1 MDQDPP
7 PPAIEVAIS
16 NTQRHL
22 EIDPEALARLV
33 RRALLAEG
41 VAAAS
46 ISLAL
51 VDDATIHQLNRRY
64 LGHDWPTDV
73 ISFRLSEVGEVP
85 LSGELVISAELAV
98 STAREAGVDPWAE
111 LALYVVH
118 GVLHL
123 CGHDDQSEDDRAAMR
138 RREHE
143 LLAREGITDTFPLIG
158 LAEVI
163 GGEPESARWS
173 G

>member
-1 MDQDPP
+1 MAQDTSPP
-7 PPAIEVAIS
+7 PIEVAIS
-16 NTQRHL
+16 NTRRHL

-33 RRALLAEG
+33 RHALLAEG

-51 VDDATIHQLNRRY
+51 VDNATIHQLNRRY

-73 ISFRLSEVGEVP
+73 MSFRLSEVGEVP
-85 LSGELVISAELAV
+85 LSGELVISAEMAGA
-98 STAREAGVDPWAE
+98 TAREAGVDPWAE

-118 GVLHL
+118 GLLHL
-123 CGHDDQSEDDRAAMR
+123 CGHDDQSEDDRVAMR

-143 LLAREGITDTFPLIG
+143 CLAREGITNTFPLIG

-163 GGEPESARWS
+163 GGERESARWS

>member
-1 MDQDPP
+1 
-7 PPAIEVAIS
+7 
-16 NTQRHL
+16 
-22 EIDPEALARLV
+22 
-33 RRALLAEG
+33 
-41 VAAAS
+41 
-46 ISLAL
+46 
-51 VDDATIHQLNRRY
+51 Y